1 MNVVRWASAVVIVG
15 LVVAGALGAW
25 SLAAYRAELSAKL
38 DLAHTGAPPA
48 QPKSPFDANPAKSA
62 LVFAGDSRIQG
73 WPTPPNLADIDVVNL
88 GRSGETTAQLLA
100 RLDSDI
106 INREPRMVVL
116 QTGINDLKAMGV
128 FRERAEEIVGN
139 CWANLQAII
148 GTLRSHDIP
157 VVVLTIFP
165 IGDIHPLRRPF
176 WSSDTLTAVG
186 DINTRLRRLDEPGVY
201 VFDCDP
207 VLAVDGRMR
216 AELAVD
222 DFHVNSTAY
231 DALYA
236 KIEPFL
242 ANALARSSGVV
253 ERHR

>member
-1 MNVVRWASAVVIVG
+1 MNVVRWTSSLVIVG
-15 LVVAGALGAW
+15 LFVAGVLGAR

-38 DLAHTGAPPA
+38 DLAHTDAPPA
-48 QPKSPFDANPAKSA
+48 QPKGAFDGDPVKSA

-73 WPTPPNLADIDVVNL
+73 WPTPPNLADVHVVNL
-88 GRSGETTAQLLA
+88 GRYGETTAQLLA
-100 RLDSDI
+100 RLDSDL

-128 FRERAEEIVGN
+128 FRERAEEIAGN

-148 GTLRSHDIP
+148 GSLRSHDIP

-165 IGDIHPLRRPF
+165 IGEIRPLRYPV
-176 WSSDTLTAVG
+176 WSNDTLTAVA
-186 DINTRLRRLDEPGVY
+186 DINTQLRRLDEPGVY

-216 AELAVD
+216 AEFAVD
-222 DFHVNSTAY
+222 DFHVNSAAY
-231 DALYA
+231 DALSA
-236 KIEPFL
+236 KIEPFI
-242 ANALARSSGVV
+242 ANALAPSSDAV
-253 ERHR
+253 EQHR